1 MASFPS
7 GGIRAD
13 QIPSF
18 DPCGAGGFFIAQGR
32 VVMCH
37 VQRSV
42 RRAQGSLRVAHG
54 QEGSRVR
61 DRGTLSQDSRQ
72 LPETGDRRGNLRA
85 GDSFPVRRDRGCK
98 ARDSDRT
105 KTCEDRMA
113 GLCPRVLQ
121 VLKRHLALRA
131 ELKLTGKDSP
141 PLLQGGRCGAPVPG
155 SLPPVRDQRGGSRAR
170 CRADDGL
177 GWRRERDSNP
187 RRAFGPYTLS
197 RGAPSTTRPSLRASA
212 KYLLNQ
218 ALKPRATAREEGDDN
233 ARERKR

>member
-155 SLPPVRDQRGGSRAR
+155 SLPPVRDQRGGAEPGAGRMTDWAGGERGIRTLEGLLALTPLAGVRLRPLGHLSVRAQ
-170 CRADDGL
+170 
-177 GWRRERDSNP
+177 NT
-187 RRAFGPYTLS
+187 F
-197 RGAPSTTRPSLRASA
+197 
-212 KYLLNQ
+212 
-218 ALKPRATAREEGDDN
+218 
-233 ARERKR
+233 